1 MPHSMARLRHLAGM
15 KTEDMD
21 LDAET
26 ADIEA
31 EEQREATVV
40 KYIVKTFAR
49 LGIQIAE
56 QPGAV
61 SYAEYPNKSVAVM
74 LDDQPTGF
82 RLEQL
87 YKLYETGLSDHYN
100 VVPFD
105 QYHLRIEFTLSDT
118 TKQMIGA

>member
-1 MPHSMARLRHLAGM
+1 M
-15 KTEDMD
+15 KVEDMD

-26 ADIEA
+26 ANIDA
-31 EEQREATVV
+31 EEKREAAVV
-40 KYIVKTFAR
+40 NYIVKTFAR
-49 LGIQIAE
+49 LGIQIAD

-61 SYAEYPNKSVAVM
+61 SYAEYPDKSVAVM

-87 YKLYETGLSDHYN
+87 YKLYETGLSDHYY

-118 TKQMIGA
+118 TRQMIGA